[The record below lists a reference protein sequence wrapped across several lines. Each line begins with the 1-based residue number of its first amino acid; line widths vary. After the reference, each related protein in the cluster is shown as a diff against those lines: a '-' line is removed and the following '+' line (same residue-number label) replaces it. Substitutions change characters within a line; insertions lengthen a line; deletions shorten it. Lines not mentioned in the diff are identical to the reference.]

1 MIPRLDMTRALRNA
15 LFSAVAASTLIVA
28 MPLAAQ
34 TPGHAIEVT
43 VDQAACLAQPVPAC
57 TAELALMAARE
68 EPEGWAATAA
78 FEAFLSA
85 DPDLA
90 ARDRWMAR
98 YEAWAQAS
106 TVDGIKERIV
116 PVRAEHLA
124 RKGDF
129 AGAYRE
135 LGLDK
140 PQPDAL
146 SEPSVLILD
155 EARSG
160 RVKDTL
166 PRIER
171 LVESDSRDDL
181 RLEILEIAIARA
193 PADADAVAAAIRD
206 RFSRRMAQALQAGA
220 RGDPAIGRSIDEWA
234 RGARANQTAPFD
246 DADTARRESWDMVL
260 KGAIAANNLDAFR
273 QAVGARPPFNTAA
286 DAESASKVLRILMR
300 EGRAEWIRVFGPALK
315 LPDGETVSVDEDIG
329 PMRNLPAERLAAVA
343 AAAEAAGPARG
354 AIIDTAIE
362 MLVGRGAVTEARD
375 LFASL
380 GRIDELNKVTFD
392 QERIGVVFETLWR
405 SVVGRGPQEAVTAM
419 AARITSPGAKDYI
432 ARVQALTLRMRE
444 IAAGNKGEEP
454 ADDEWAIMLDV
465 AIASADPV
473 LMTKIAAAMKD
484 PGLRSTAFVQV
495 TRNLWERA
503 GR

>member
-1 MIPRLDMTRALRNA
+1 MNRALRNG
-15 LFSAVAASTLIVA
+15 LFSAVAACALIFA
-28 MPLAAQ
+28 PPLSAQ
-34 TPGHAIEVT
+34 TPHAIET
-43 VDQAACLAQPVPAC
+43 QVDEAQCLAQPAPAC
-57 TAELALMAARE
+57 TAELALRAARE
-68 EPEGWAATAA
+68 ETEGWAATAA
-78 FEAFLSA
+78 FEAFIA
-85 DPDLA
+85 NDPDLA

-98 YEAWAQAS
+98 YEAWAQVA
-106 TVDGIKERIV
+106 TVDGIRDRII

-140 PQPDAL
+140 PQPDTL

-155 EARSG
+155 EARAG

-166 PRIER
+166 ARIER

-181 RLEILEIAIARA
+181 RLEVLEIALARA
-193 PADADAVAAAIRD
+193 PADADAVEAAIRD
-206 RFSRRMAQALQAGA
+206 RFTRRMAQALRAGA
-220 RGDPAIGRSIDEWA
+220 RGDAAIARSIDEWA

-246 DADTARRESWDMVL
+246 DPETARRDAWDMVL
-260 KGAIAANNLDAFR
+260 KGAIAANNLDSFKQALAGRPAFT
-273 QAVGARPPFNTAA
+273 TAA
-286 DAESASKVLRILMR
+286 DAESASKVLRVLMR
-300 EGRAEWIRVFGPALK
+300 EGRADWIAAFGPALK
-315 LPDGETVSVDEDIG
+315 LPEGETVSVDEDIG
-329 PMRNLPAERLAAVA
+329 PMRNLPAARLIEVA
-343 AAAEAAGPARG
+343 RAAEATGRVRG
-354 AIIDTAIE
+354 AIVDTAVE
-362 MLVGRGAVTEARD
+362 MLIGRGAITEARD
-375 LFASL
+375 LFVAL
-380 GRIDELNKVTFD
+380 GRLDELNRVTFD

-405 SVVGRGPQEAVTAM
+405 SVVGRGPQAEVDAI
-419 AARITSPGAKDYI
+419 AARITSQGAKDYM
-432 ARVQALTLRMRE
+432 ARVAALSARMRE

-465 AIASADPV
+465 AIASGDPV